1 MILNGKGSSGIFF
14 CLFRFTE
21 FFNIVVEANKTAEMN
36 KLYLTFVVVVICIC
50 CYIIIIIIVII
61 IINCFS
67 VGTLISCLNGGL
79 GHYKL
84 TNDSLESFT
93 KVVNRWTIKT

>member
-1 MILNGKGSSGIFF
+1 M
-14 CLFRFTE
+14 
-21 FFNIVVEANKTAEMN
+21 VEAKKTAEMN
-36 KLYLTFVVVVICIC
+36 KLYLTSVVVVVICIC
-50 CYIIIIIIVII
+50 CYIIIIIIIVII

-79 GHYKL
+79 GRYEL
-84 TNDSLESFT
+84 TNDSLESFF